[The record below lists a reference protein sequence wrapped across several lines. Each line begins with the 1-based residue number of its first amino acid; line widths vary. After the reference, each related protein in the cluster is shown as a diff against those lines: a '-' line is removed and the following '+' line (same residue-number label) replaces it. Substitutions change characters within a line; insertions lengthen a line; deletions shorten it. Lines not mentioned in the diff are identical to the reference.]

1 MLLEKNNQSFR
12 ELEDVI
18 MAQAKKVQ
26 NSLSQ
31 PSSFINTKDN

>member
-18 MAQAKKVQ
+18 MAQAKKV
-26 NSLSQ
+26 
-31 PSSFINTKDN
+31 

>member
-26 NSLSQ
+26 NSQ
-31 PSSFINTKDN
+31 F